1 MKVRDD
7 IRVVQV
13 PETTPLRPVST
24 NIYLVGRASLTMIDS
39 GVREDRYSQAIF
51 KELVALGRRRSVSQ
65 CAITHS
71 HPDHRGGLPWVL
83 AAAGPKLFAHPGA
96 ITIAASEVAAE
107 RFTPLDDGSTLETDS
122 ARFEVHHTPG
132 HSADSICFFDRE
144 RRILF
149 TGDTIL
155 GMGTT
160 VVKDLPDYMA
170 SLNRLLALEP
180 GTICPGH
187 GPILD
192 DGAKVIA
199 GYIAHR
205 NQREQ
210 QILDALRRG
219 PQTVARLVSRIY
231 AGVDKRLHKPARM
244 NVRQHLAKLE
254 REGRVRAEGPG
265 YRARFELTG

>member
-1 MKVRDD
+1 M
-7 IRVVQV
+7 
-13 PETTPLRPVST
+13 
-24 NIYLVGRASLTMIDS
+24 
-39 GVREDRYSQAIF
+39 
-51 KELVALGRRRSVSQ
+51 
-65 CAITHS
+65 
-71 HPDHRGGLPWVL
+71 
-83 AAAGPKLFAHPGA
+83 
-96 ITIAASEVAAE
+96 AAE